1 MEMQRY
7 VDQLLEDIEK
17 LMKEKAPYETH
28 QYTEAEVEMM
38 EEFEDTMIHGDG
50 IHLAEY
56 CKIEMEHLPPMDE
69 LSSAQVQLLYDG
81 LIRLL
86 NYYNFFPEYHD
97 IIPVEI
103 RYEALRDFWE
113 TIFLPEIDIE
123 RHYDFCDFEPMAC
136 PFPNHCNGCEEFE
149 KEMNDTSTESTPF
162 DFSVEDLLPSKEE
175 IRECYILNKKIEVMD
190 YLQNIPEEN
199 FISGIYNYCD
209 RWCERCTMTSKCANY
224 GLNKEVFRD
233 SENDWSNEVF
243 WDDLLAVFQATKEM
257 LEEEMKKH
265 GIDTDTAP
273 ESIDFPIS
281 EMPDEGKELQLLAE
295 KYAKFTS
302 EWFQLLR
309 ANPCFVHLMQ
319 DDISEIID
327 WYHTFIPAKIYRALR
342 GLPHVIEDDGIQNDS
357 NGSAKIALV
366 AIEKSILAWT
376 CIMKRNPSQE
386 DIAIKACIRLTRIK
400 DSLRKCFPDV
410 ERFVRPGFGM

>member
-7 VDQLLEDIEK
+7 IDQLLEDIER
-17 LMKEKAPYETH
+17 LMKEKAPYQTH

-38 EEFEDTMIHGDG
+38 EEFEDDMIYGDG

-56 CKIEMEHLPPMDE
+56 CKIEREHLPPLDE

-86 NYYNFFPEYHD
+86 NYYNFFIDYHD
-97 IIPVEI
+97 IIPVEK
-103 RYEALRDFWE
+103 RYESLRDYWE

-123 RHYDFCDFEPMAC
+123 RHCDFCDFDPMAC
-136 PFPNHCNGCEEFE
+136 PFPDHCNGCEELE
-149 KEMNDTSTESTPF
+149 KEMNDTSKKSTFPE
-162 DFSVEDLLPSKEE
+162 FSVEDLLPKKEE
-175 IRECYILNKKIEVMD
+175 IRECYIFNKKMQVMD
-190 YLQNIPEEN
+190 YLQNIPEGE

-209 RWCERCTMTSKCANY
+209 RWCERCTMTSKCENY

-243 WDDLLAVFQATKEM
+243 WDDLLAVFLATKEM

-265 GIDTDTAP
+265 GIEADNALED
-273 ESIDFPIS
+273 IDIPLS
-281 EMPDEGKELQLLAE
+281 EMPEKGKDLQLLAE

-302 EWFQLLR
+302 EWFQDLR
-309 ANPCFVHLMQ
+309 ANPCYNHLIQ
-319 DDISEIID
+319 DDVSEIID

-342 GLPHVIEDDGIQNDS
+342 GLTNGIEDDPIQNDS

-366 AIEKSILAWT
+366 AIEKSVLAWT
-376 CIMKRNPSQE
+376 SIMKNSSSQE

-410 ERFVRPGFGM
+410 ERFVRPGFGI